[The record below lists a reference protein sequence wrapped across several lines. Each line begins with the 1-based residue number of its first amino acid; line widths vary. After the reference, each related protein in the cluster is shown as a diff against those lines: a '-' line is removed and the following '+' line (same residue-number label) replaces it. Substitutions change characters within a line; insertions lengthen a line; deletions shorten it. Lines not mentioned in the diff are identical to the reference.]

1 MSVVPVILG
10 DMFGVKHFGRNWGIM
25 MFFNAISAS
34 VLQVGNIFHRS
45 YFSVQQ
51 IKHSYRCRS
60 LGVKWNANSAN
71 PGNLINH

>member
-1 MSVVPVILG
+1 MSVVPAILG

-34 VLQVGNIFHRS
+34 VLQVTHFVDFPVR
-45 YFSVQQ
+45 Q

-60 LGVKWNANSAN
+60 LELNGTQ
-71 PGNLINH
+71 IQ